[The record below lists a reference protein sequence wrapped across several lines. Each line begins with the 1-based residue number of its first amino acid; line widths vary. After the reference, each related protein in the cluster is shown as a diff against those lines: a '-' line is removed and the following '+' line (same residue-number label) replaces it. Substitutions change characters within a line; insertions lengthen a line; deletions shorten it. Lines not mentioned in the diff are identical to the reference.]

1 MELGDLLRVALV
13 AVIGATLLSAADVTL
28 GINALD
34 QLVDL
39 LDVRQYF

>member
-13 AVIGATLLSAADVTL
+13 AVVGATLLSAADVTL
-28 GINALD
+28 GIDALD

-39 LDVRQYF
+39 LDVRQYV

>member
-28 GINALD
+28 GIDALD
-34 QLVDL
+34 QLVNL